1 MGAPRQD
8 LEERAMR
15 ADAQRNTEKLRA
27 AAAEL
32 FQERGLQVP
41 LKEIARRA
49 GVSHGTLYNLF
60 GSREAL
66 IEEVVTDL
74 ATDRLEE
81 VAQRALAHEDAWE
94 GFAYY
99 VEALCELQ
107 VTDPVVADVI
117 SGRYQGVER
126 LRTACGRGVDAARRI
141 VERAQEAGALRA
153 DFTGEDL
160 SFTFGAIT
168 LLARAGADAA
178 PDAWRR
184 TVAFVLDGLRAEAVR
199 KPLPVGQLTQ
209 QQVYALLRNLAG

>member
-1 MGAPRQD
+1 
-8 LEERAMR
+8 MR
-15 ADAQRNTEKLRA
+15 ADAQRNAEKLRA
-27 AAAEL
+27 AASEL

-66 IEEVVTDL
+66 IDEVVADL
-74 ATDRLEE
+74 ATERLEE
-81 VAQRALAHEDAWE
+81 VAQRALAHEDPWE

-107 VTDPVVADVI
+107 VTDPAVADVI
-117 SGRYQGVER
+117 SGRYQGAER
-126 LRTACGRGVDAARRI
+126 LMTACGRGVDAGRRI
-141 VERAQEAGALRA
+141 VERAQEARALRA

-160 SFTFGAIT
+160 ALTFGTIT
-168 LLARAGADAA
+168 LLARASVEAA

-184 TVAFVLDGLRAEAVR
+184 AVAFLLDGLRAEAVR
-199 KPLPVGQLTQ
+199 KPLPVGPLTQ
-209 QQVYALLRNLAG
+209 QQVYALLRNLAD